1 MKFDKK
7 NLIWCKVYIDRARMY
22 IGYINFLMLGFV
34 FLHAF
39 REDAWAQFIFDN
51 HYYTY
56 PIIIIST
63 LILFLLIGYL
73 DTKLGLRKEELKNMS
88 NANPVV
94 QEILD
99 TVREIKS
106 KNAIDTENES

>member
-1 MKFDKK
+1 MKFNKST
-7 NLIWCKVYIDRARMY
+7 LIWCKVYIDRARMY

-34 FLHAF
+34 FLHTF
-39 REDAWAQFIFDN
+39 KDDHWSQFIFEN
-51 HYYTY
+51 QYYTY

-63 LILFLLIGYL
+63 FFIFLLIGYF

-99 TVREIKS
+99 TVRELKSEHIKS
-106 KNAIDTENES
+106 SRDDT